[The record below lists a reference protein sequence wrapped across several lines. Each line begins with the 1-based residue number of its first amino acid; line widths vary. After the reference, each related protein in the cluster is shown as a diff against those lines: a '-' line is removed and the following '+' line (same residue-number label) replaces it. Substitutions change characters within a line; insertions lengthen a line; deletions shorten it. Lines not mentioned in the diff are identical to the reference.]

1 MLVLQ
6 ASSTPGFKIST
17 IYYVPANNENVE
29 PDEREGEIT
38 TEDTVTISQR
48 RNDVRE
54 RITQNTNRRD
64 EQEKEALPA
73 PSQVMSDIP
82 GHLRSVRKSSFP
94 TWSCLVSQLSA
105 QLPGACSCLIGIS
118 YFLNSGLETSG
129 SISWISP
136 ASLVLSI

>member
-1 MLVLQ
+1 MKAKNSIGPIFPWVSLTFSFSEEFGKYFMLVLQ
-6 ASSTPGFKIST
+6 ASSTPRFKIST
-17 IYYVPANNENVE
+17 IYYYVPANNENVE

-82 GHLRSVRKSSFP
+82 GHLRSVRESSFP

-105 QLPGACSCLIGIS
+105 NCLV
-118 YFLNSGLETSG
+118 
-129 SISWISP
+129 P
-136 ASLVLSI
+136 VPV